1 MTITSLLASPVKIE
15 QVSSKLLQPIYN
27 GDQPVSTTMSVPL
40 TVFDRLAYDQYV
52 PSLYAYKPPNPSNA
66 LLQEGLRRALSEYR
80 EWAGR
85 FGRDDDGQTV
95 VLLNDEGLRFIEV
108 TADCTLDQAMP
119 FTVPTFLKLSP
130 SFEGVKEL
138 ALVQVTRFTCGSIVL
153 SFSSNHIVADGV
165 LMSQFMISWAQACRG
180 VEICPRPL
188 HDRNIFVPRNPS
200 NIQFDHRSFEM
211 TKRKLKND
219 PMMPRYSQDDLVH
232 EVLHCTPEFI
242 AKLKSKAS
250 SCFPDVDNGGLRTTY
265 STFECLVAHLWKVIT
280 RVRGLPDSQRTY
292 VKISVNGRRR
302 LSPRVPDEYFG
313 NVVLWAYPETTGKDL
328 TNQSLRQTTEKI
340 HEAVAKVNDDYFKS
354 FIDFANENLHDD
366 GLMPQYDGHLI
377 VPSLWPNGEVQS
389 WLGFPFD
396 DIDFGTGKPFTATPS
411 FDPWEGHMYLVRS
424 VAGDGSIDVHVTLF
438 RQQLALFEQICYNID

>member
-66 LLQEGLRRALSEYR
+66 LLQQGLRRALSEYR

-95 VLLNDEGLRFIEV
+95 VLLNDEGLRFIEAS
-108 TADCTLDQAMP
+108 ADCTLDQAMP
-119 FTVPTFLKLSP
+119 FTVPTFLQLSP

-138 ALVQVTRFTCGSIVL
+138 ALVQVTRFTCGSLVL

-165 LMSQFMISWAQACRG
+165 LMSKFMISWAQACRG

-232 EVLHCTPEFI
+232 QVLHCTPEFI

-265 STFECLVAHLWKVIT
+265 STFECLVAHLWKVIS
-280 RVRGLPDSQRTY
+280 RVRGLPDSQTTY

-302 LSPRVPDEYFG
+302 LSPRIPDEYFG
-313 NVVLWAYPETTGKDL
+313 NVVLWAYPETNGKDL
-328 TNQSLRQTTEKI
+328 TNESLRQTTTKI
-340 HEAVAKVNDDYFKS
+340 HEAVAK
-354 FIDFANENLHDD
+354 
-366 GLMPQYDGHLI
+366 GLMPLHTDHMT
-377 VPSLWPNGEVQS
+377 VPSLWPNVEVQS

-396 DIDFGTGKPFTATPS
+396 DIDFGAGKPFTVTPS
-411 FDPWEGHMYLVRS
+411 FDPWEGQIYLVRS

-438 RQQLALFEQICYNID
+438 QQQLALFEQICYNID

>member
-27 GDQPVSTTMSVPL
+27 GDQPVLTAMSVPL
-40 TVFDRLAYDQYV
+40 TVFDRLAYNQYV

-66 LLQEGLRRALSEYR
+66 LLEQGLQRALSEYR

-85 FGRDDDGQTV
+85 FGKDDDGNVV
-95 VLLNDEGLRFIEV
+95 VLLNDEGLRFIEAS
-108 TADCTLDQAMP
+108 ADCTLDQAMP
-119 FTVPTFLKLSP
+119 FTFSP

-138 ALVQVTRFTCGSIVL
+138 ALVQLTRFTCGSLVF

-165 LMSQFMISWAQACRG
+165 LMIKFMMSWAQACRG
-180 VEICPRPL
+180 IKICPRPL

-219 PMMPRYSQDDLVH
+219 PMMPCYSQDDLVH
-232 EVLHCTPEFI
+232 EVLHCSPELI
-242 AKLKSKAS
+242 ARLKSKAS
-250 SCFPDVDNGGLRTTY
+250 SSFPDVDNGGLRTTY

-280 RVRGLPDSQRTY
+280 RVRRLPDSQRTY

-302 LSPRVPDEYFG
+302 LIPRVPDEYFG
-313 NVVLWAYPETTGKDL
+313 NLVLWAYPETTGKDL
-328 TNQSLRQTTEKI
+328 TGESLRQTADTI

-366 GLMPQYDGHLI
+366 GLMPLHTDHMT
-377 VPSLWPNGEVQS
+377 VPSLWPNVEVQS

-396 DIDFGTGKPFTATPS
+396 DMDFGAGKPFAVTPS
-411 FDPWEGHMYLVRS
+411 FDPWEGQIYLVRS

-438 RQQLALFEQICYNID
+438 QQQLALFEQICYNID